1 MKINLLGANA
11 LAYFTGKKF
20 YINDGRTDP
29 SATSKS
35 GRKSRPAAGQP
46 FPRGGVVERLRDGH
60 RAARDQ
66 RDVRLLRQKVPV
78 AAPGRSPVALGRVRA
93 ARPAAP
99 FVGGGHGRPGA
110 EPGDQGE
117 VLYPDDATDAAEPVG
132 GALPVH
138 FAAPDTDHGRAR
150 KNLAG

>member
-1 MKINLLGANA
+1 MKINLPGANS
-11 LAYFTGKKF
+11 LAYFPGEKKF
-20 YINDGRTDP
+20 YMDDGRTDP
-29 SATSKS
+29 SAASKS

-66 RDVRLLRQKVPV
+66 RDVRLLRQEVPV
-78 AAPGRSPVALGRVRA
+78 TAPGRSSLTLGRLWA

-110 EPGDQGE
+110 
-117 VLYPDDATDAAEPVG
+117 
-132 GALPVH
+132 
-138 FAAPDTDHGRAR
+138 
-150 KNLAG
+150 